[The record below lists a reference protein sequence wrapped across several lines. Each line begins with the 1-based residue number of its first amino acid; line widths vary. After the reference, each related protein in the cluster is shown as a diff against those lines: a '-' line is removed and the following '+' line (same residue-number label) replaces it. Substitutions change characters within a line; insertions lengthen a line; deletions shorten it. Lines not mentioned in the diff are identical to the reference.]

1 MTCADA
7 VMKNQ
12 SRIDVYHAS
21 NGPIVEEFQY
31 LRNNSLRRPNQDGAS
46 VTVKVDAMEAPN

>member
-7 VMKNQ
+7 VMKIQ

-31 LRNNSLRRPNQDGAS
+31 LINNSLRKLYQDGAS